1 MLAGV
6 SRRLPASAWHR
17 WFSVVGR
24 VSIDEPLDGACCYKQ
39 RRAARCRLDRFEVPA
54 IDVVSAYKPFDLGV
68 DFGSDDRLERRFF
81 SGTAGSTGR
90 ASQMDSL
97 TSNNRS
103 HVARNSLYVSTS
115 ICIFVRSGPGRS
127 CTVFVLP
134 FSFLVKA

>member
-1 MLAGV
+1 VLTGV

-24 VSIDEPLDGACCYKQ
+24 VSIDELLDGACCYKH
-39 RRAARCRLDRFEVPA
+39 RLAAHRRLDRFEVPA
-54 IDVVSAYKPFDLGV
+54 IDGVSAYKPFDLGV
-68 DFGSDDRLERRFF
+68 DFGLDDRPERRFF
-81 SGTAGSTGR
+81 SGSAGSTGR

-97 TSNNRS
+97 TSSNRS
-103 HVARNSLYVSTS
+103 HVARNPRYVSTS
-115 ICIFVRSGPGRS
+115 VCIFVRSGPGRS